1 MTRLRDPHTG
11 RFISLKQRIYNRLM
25 VERAARLA
33 GIAITEWRAGER
45 PVIRIAART
54 EARP

>member
-1 MTRLRDPHTG
+1 MTRLRDEKG
-11 RFISLKQRIYNRLM
+11 RFISLKARAHNRLM

-33 GIAITEWRAGER
+33 GITITEWRAGER

-54 EARP
+54 EART

>member
-1 MTRLRDPHTG
+1 MKRLRDPHTG

-25 VERAARLA
+25 VERAARMA
-33 GIAITEWRAGER
+33 GVQITEWRAGER

>member
-1 MTRLRDPHTG
+1 MKRLRDPHTG

-45 PVIRIAART
+45 PVVRVAARS